1 VDCEFGVISA
11 ENGDDL
17 EQIAIASRPKVKPA
31 VLVSVF
37 DRHRVSR
44 CMLDVLISDPV
55 LPG

>member
-1 VDCEFGVISA
+1 VDCEFGAISA